1 MKTIMALLILAST
14 FSMVACHK
22 EAEENMLKFISL
34 VEEFHDTSEFLT
46 NLGIHPNQHTNI
58 MGVIDYHPK
67 SGDSRVV
74 IRTGWS
80 DGDAG
85 DIRFYGVDTAGF
97 HEALKDI
104 KDLPTEAAKK
114 MALEDLFEAGFVD
127 ELDKVYNGG
136 NSWSYFENGSGNE
149 FSLSSSSSKDLESM
163 GAKIENMSAMDLS
176 ENLVADYGLSED
188 RAQKVARTINAYQ
201 RITSKRSL
209 TGREQNAYS
218 QELLGVDYKKAEKA
232 IMQGDNF
239 DQLME
244 DAAEKNG
251 TSPEQVSAIIR
262 DLII

>member
-34 VEEFHDTSEFLT
+34 VEEFHSTGDFLT
-46 NLGIHPNQHTNI
+46 NLGISPQDNTNLI
-58 MGVIDYHPK
+58 GVVDYHPK

-74 IRTGWS
+74 IRTGWT
-80 DGDAG
+80 DGDG
-85 DIRFYGVDTAGF
+85 GEVRFFGVDMAGF
-97 HEALKDI
+97 HDVLKDI
-104 KDLPTEAAKK
+104 KNLPTELEKQE
-114 MALEDLFEAGFVD
+114 ALEDLFEAGFVD
-127 ELDKVYNGG
+127 ELDKVYDG
-136 NSWSYFENGSGNE
+136 NSWNYFENGSGNE

-188 RAQKVARTINAYQ
+188 RAYKVARTINAYH

-209 TGREQNAYS
+209 TRREQNSYS

-232 IMQGDNF
+232 IMQGDDF

-244 DAAEKNG
+244 DAALKNG

-262 DLII
+262 DMIL